1 MSPESSQ
8 QSPGIGTTVSGWM
21 GIVLYLVLGL
31 LYLTS
36 GLVVPLPGL
45 VVLWLV
51 WVAGWFLVVR
61 LFRARRVW
69 TPIVALAGAVFW
81 WVYLSL
87 GAALFDWT
95 A

>member
-1 MSPESSQ
+1 MSVDN
-8 QSPGIGTTVSGWM
+8 SPAPPGTGATVSGWV
-21 GIVLYLVLGL
+21 GIVLYLVLGF

-51 WVAGWFLVVR
+51 WLAGWLVVVR
-61 LFRARRVW
+61 LFRTRRVW
-69 TPIVALAGAVFW
+69 TPIVPLAGAVFW
-81 WVYLSL
+81 WVYLIL
-87 GAALFDWT
+87 GEALFDWT

>member
-1 MSPESSQ
+1 MSTQTSPES
-8 QSPGIGTTVSGWM
+8 PGLGATISGFL
-21 GIVLYLVLGL
+21 GVLLYLALGF

-45 VVLWLV
+45 IVLWAV

-61 LFRARRVW
+61 LFRTRRVW
-69 TPIVALAGAVFW
+69 VPVVAVGGVLFW
-81 WVYLSL
+81 WGYVSL